1 MTIVTIST
9 MLAKLAT
16 LGNKSCDVMISAH
29 DVTNRLLPRGS
40 NYIADVAMWPR
51 FGLFERRYNNLKF
64 IKFDQKKQFL
74 WGVFLVEVQ

>member
-40 NYIADVAMWPR
+40 NYIADVAM
-51 FGLFERRYNNLKF
+51 
-64 IKFDQKKQFL
+64 
-74 WGVFLVEVQ
+74 

>member
-29 DVTNRLLPRGS
+29 DVTNKILPRGS
-40 NYIADVAMWPR
+40 NYTADVAMWPR
-51 FGLFERRYNNLKF
+51 FGNSSIYLREDTITSNL
-64 IKFDQKKQFL
+64 
-74 WGVFLVEVQ
+74 